1 MATLLTIQEASKL
14 SQKSTQ
20 TIRRLIKTNKI
31 KCKKKRTP
39 QGFNYEVDRDSLIK
53 CFELNIEEI
62 KETSKKAS
70 KDNDIFEL
78 GIEPDT
84 VRSKRQKKSVLEEI
98 AIPVE
103 APEAVF
109 EGINIEETLDTES
122 VSNESVEGEVTNNN
136 DSNRASKEALQFTAI
151 LQQMMHQHQEDKD
164 RLFALVEQFQ
174 KRTLILEERIKRL
187 EAPKKPWWKKIW

>member
-1 MATLLTIQEASKL
+1 MVAQILTIQEASKL

-31 KCKKKRTP
+31 KCKRKRTP
-39 QGFNYEVDRDSLIK
+39 QGFNYEINKDSLIK
-53 CFELNIEEI
+53 CFGLTIEEV
-62 KETSKKAS
+62 KETNKKTS

-78 GIEPDT
+78 GIEPDV
-84 VRSKRQKKSVLEEI
+84 VRSKRQKKSILEDM

-103 APEAVF
+103 AAEAVF
-109 EGINIEETLDTES
+109 EGISIEETLEAES
-122 VSNESVEGEVTNNN
+122 NSSEEVEGEVTNNN
-136 DSNRASKEALQFTAI
+136 SNRASKEALQFTAI
-151 LQQMMHQHQEDKD
+151 LQQMMNQHQEDKD

-187 EAPKKPWWKKIW
+187 EAPKRPWWKKIW